1 MAAEPPLTALVVD
14 DEPLAIER
22 LEMMSADIPEL
33 SIVGAAGDGDAALV
47 LIEAKRPDLVLL
59 DIAMPGL
66 DGISLARMIE
76 DRRPRPLVIFVTAYD
91 HHAVD
96 AFDAAA
102 IDYLLKPVTTER
114 LRRAV
119 RRALDM
125 RPAGP
130 PPSDYIAELWVPFRS
145 DMVRIDANAIDWIEA
160 ERDYMRLH
168 LAARSHLLHMT
179 IAELERRLDP
189 RHFIRIHR
197 SAIVR
202 RDFIAR
208 FRRDRGGNWI
218 ACMADGSEQKVGRTY
233 VSAARQL
240 VLGDAA

>member
-1 MAAEPPLTALVVD
+1 MAAEPPLTALIVD

-22 LEMMSADIPEL
+22 LEMMAADIAEL
-33 SIVGAAGDGDAALV
+33 SIVGTASDGDAALAM
-47 LIEAKRPDLVLL
+47 IGTNMPDLILL

-66 DGISLARMIE
+66 DGISLARMLE
-76 DRRPRPLVIFVTAYD
+76 NRRPRPLVIFVTAFD
-91 HHAVD
+91 HYAID
-96 AFDAAA
+96 AFEAAA

-114 LRRAV
+114 LTRAIRRA
-119 RRALDM
+119 RDI
-125 RPAGP
+125 RPAR
-130 PPSDYIAELWVPFRS
+130 PSGGYIEELWVPFRS
-145 DMVRIDANAIDWIEA
+145 DMIRIDVEAIDWIEA

-168 LAARSHLLHMT
+168 VASRSHLLHMT

-189 RHFIRIHR
+189 RCFIRIHR

-233 VSAARQL
+233 IAAARQL
-240 VLGDAA
+240 VAGDPL

>member
-1 MAAEPPLTALVVD
+1 MAAEPPLTALIVD

-22 LEMMSADIPEL
+22 LEMMAADIPEL
-33 SIVGAAGDGDAALV
+33 KIVGSAHDGDAALK
-47 LIEAKRPDLVLL
+47 LIGTKTPDLVLL

-76 DRRPRPLVIFVTAYD
+76 GRRPRPLVIFVTAFD

-114 LRRAV
+114 LARAV
-119 RRALDM
+119 RRARDM
-125 RPAGP
+125 RPVGAPAGG
-130 PPSDYIAELWVPFRS
+130 YIEELWVPFRS
-145 DMVRIDANAIDWIEA
+145 DMIRIETAAIDWIEA

-168 LAARSHLLHMT
+168 LAARSHLLHIT

-189 RHFIRIHR
+189 CRFIRIHR

-218 ACMADGSEQKVGRTY
+218 ACMVDGSEQKVGRTY
-233 VSAARQL
+233 VASARQL
-240 VLGDAA
+240 VLGKAA

>member
-1 MAAEPPLTALVVD
+1 MAAEPPLTALIVD

-22 LEMMSADIPEL
+22 LEMMAADIAEL
-33 SIVGAAGDGDAALV
+33 SIVGTACDGDAALAM
-47 LIEAKRPDLVLL
+47 IGTNMPDLILL

-66 DGISLARMIE
+66 DGISLARIIE
-76 DRRPRPLVIFVTAYD
+76 NRRPRPLVIFVTAFD
-91 HHAVD
+91 HYAVD

-102 IDYLLKPVTTER
+102 IDYLLKPVTADR
-114 LRRAV
+114 LTRAIRRA
-119 RRALDM
+119 RGI
-125 RPAGP
+125 RPAR
-130 PPSDYIAELWVPFRS
+130 PSGGYIEELWVPFRS
-145 DMVRIDANAIDWIEA
+145 DMIRIDAEAIDWIEA

-168 LAARSHLLHMT
+168 LGARSHLLHMT

-189 RHFIRIHR
+189 RRFIRIHR

-218 ACMADGSEQKVGRTY
+218 ACMVDGSEQKVGRTY
-233 VSAARQL
+233 IAAARQL